1 MSTVNALYHIVINTY
16 RRQMTLGDAQS
27 EDEFRQMVE
36 ADGLQWNDYK
46 LT

>member
-27 EDEFRQMVE
+27 EDEFRQMLE
-36 ADGLQWNDYK
+36 ADGLLYNDYK
-46 LT
+46 FT

>member
-16 RRQMTLGDAQS
+16 RRQMTLDNVQS